1 MSFVNN
7 PHRPRRGA
15 TSSQPPHELMSLDAI
30 AGWSIQPMRVTMH
43 FRLQTATDCR
53 LTVPDASGNQGEL
66 NSCTK
71 LCFAA
76 APRHSRI
83 PRFVSTAAAQQQMA
97 TSNKNAKTKKEPSA
111 GQLA

>member
-1 MSFVNN
+1 
-7 PHRPRRGA
+7 
-15 TSSQPPHELMSLDAI
+15 
-30 AGWSIQPMRVTMH
+30 MH

-111 GQLA
+111 GQLAARERQKKYAAEWKEAKAAGKIEKGAT